1 MKRIALKLAHVG
13 INPDSPEEMKKMRFF
28 LHDVLGM
35 EETMETPVSWFG
47 MDGKAELMKQE
58 GRGRKGH
65 LGFDTPDIKQ
75 AMEDLE
81 KQGYTFDPASARYTE
96 DGNLQ
101 LIYLTEEID
110 GFAIHLTTME

>member
-65 LGFDTPDIKQ
+65 LGFYTPDIKQ
-75 AMEDLE
+75 AMECSPPNSCLKRE
-81 KQGYTFDPASARYTE
+81 RSLSGINSFPMMVTISVSF
-96 DGNLQ
+96 L
-101 LIYLTEEID
+101 
-110 GFAIHLTTME
+110 